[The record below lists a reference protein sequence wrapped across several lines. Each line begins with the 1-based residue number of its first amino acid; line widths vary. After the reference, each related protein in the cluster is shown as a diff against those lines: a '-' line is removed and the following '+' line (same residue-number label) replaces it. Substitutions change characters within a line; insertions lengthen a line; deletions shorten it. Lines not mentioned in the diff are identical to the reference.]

1 MRDFDID
8 NRMLTW
14 LDRAEEQE
22 IEEYHIFRE
31 YYLFIDTDAERAQEI
46 TEEVLD
52 SIDFQITDT
61 KNTQDGLV
69 MVTVMIEAE
78 EYGYDADD
86 AEDKM
91 KAMID
96 SILSESTEVEDFDSN
111 YIAA

>member
-1 MRDFDID
+1 MRELE
-8 NRMLTW
+8 NRMLT
-14 LDRAEEQE
+14 LMDRYEEQE
-22 IEEYHIFRE
+22 IEEYRIFRE

-46 TEEVLD
+46 TKEVLD
-52 SIDFQITDT
+52 SVDFQITDAQD
-61 KNTQDGLV
+61 TQDGLV
-69 MVTVMIEAE
+69 MVTVVIEAE

-96 SILSESTEVEDFDSN
+96 SILSESTEIEDFDSN